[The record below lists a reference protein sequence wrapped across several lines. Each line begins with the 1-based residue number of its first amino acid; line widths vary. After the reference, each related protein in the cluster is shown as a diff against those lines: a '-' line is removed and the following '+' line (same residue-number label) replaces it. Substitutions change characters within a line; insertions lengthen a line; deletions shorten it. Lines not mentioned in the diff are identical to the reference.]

1 MTAPDDNKAV
11 CGDGLVWDRLREL
24 DPEFLARYEEMAS
37 HPMRDGPL
45 DPMTVELVALASHA
59 ACTTLYEPGIRR
71 HVGRAFDEGAT
82 VEEVMDVIEMIS
94 AIGVHAVTEG
104 VPILVDEAGLPEDFS
119 EAELEEQDRYQA
131 EFEEERGYWD
141 ELWDQVL
148 QMDHEYF
155 KHYLNYSAHPFK
167 TGPLDPMVREFVI
180 IAADAS
186 TNHLYLPGLRIHIK
200 NALGHGAT
208 REQVMAVIEIASVIG
223 VNTVTGSLPIVL
235 EEAADRNMLH
245 NETDD

>member
-1 MTAPDDNKAV
+1 MAPPDDRAR
-11 CGDGLVWDRLREL
+11 GDDPAWDHLA
-24 DPEFLARYEEMAS
+24 DIDSEFLDRYEELAACS
-37 HPMRDGPL
+37 MRDGPL
-45 DPMTVELVALASHA
+45 DAKTVELVALASHA

-82 VEEVMDVIEMIS
+82 IEDVMDVIEMIS

-104 VPILVDEAGLPEDFS
+104 VPVLVDEAGLPEDVT
-119 EAELEEQDRYQA
+119 EDEMKRKDRLQA
-131 EFEEERGYWD
+131 EFEDERGYWD

-148 QMDHEYF
+148 QIDDEYF
-155 KHYLNYSAHPFK
+155 EAYLNYSAHPFK

-186 TNHLYLPGLRIHIK
+186 TNHLYLPGLRIHIR
-200 NALGHGAT
+200 NALGHGAS
-208 REQVMAVIEIASVIG
+208 REQIMAVIEIASVIG

-235 EEAADRNMLH
+235 EEAADRGLH
-245 NETDD
+245 PDDSGE